1 MTQTEQ
7 NHEDHGSNTNR
18 WGIAAAG
25 FLMQMALGA
34 VYAWSVFRV
43 PLVKQFHWSIEEVT
57 LTFTISIFVLG
68 VAAFFGGLWLNKK
81 GPRIVALTGG
91 FLYGLGVFLASFS
104 ANKLWWLYLSYG
116 FIGGIGVGFS
126 YIVPVAVLVKWFPD
140 RRGLITGIAVGGFGA
155 GALVTAPV
163 ATRLIQ
169 SVGVLQTFAYLGIAY
184 LVITMSTGYF
194 MQNPP
199 SGWKPTGWTPSAT
212 QTAQRA
218 AIDYTLAGALR
229 TWQWWALW
237 ALLFLNTSAGI
248 SIISQESPM
257 FQEIA
262 KVGAVVAAGM
272 VGVASIGNAV
282 ARIFWAWVSDAITR
296 RWTFVTM
303 FVLQVGLFWML
314 PSLSSAAILTVV
326 SFIVLMCYG
335 GGFGTMPA
343 FTADYFGSKNVGP
356 IYGLMLTAWGSASAF
371 GPLLIAHMRQSSGSY
386 TSGLHVIA
394 CIMLASMV
402 LPILI
407 SPPRS
412 VSEKAAFG
420 DRTVPLSAK

>member
-1 MTQTEQ
+1 MMEA
-7 NHEDHGSNTNR
+7 GKNTDR

-25 FLMQMALGA
+25 FLLQMALGA

-43 PLVKQFHWSIEEVT
+43 PLARQFHWSIEEVT

-68 VAAFFGGLWLNKK
+68 VSAFFGGLWLNRK
-81 GPRIVALTGG
+81 GPRVVALTGG
-91 FLYGLGVFLASFS
+91 LLYGLGVFLASFS

-116 FIGGIGVGFS
+116 LVGGIGVGFG

-140 RRGLITGIAVGGFGA
+140 RRGLITGVAVGGFGA
-155 GALVTAPV
+155 GALVFAPI

-184 LVITMSTGYF
+184 LVITMAAGYF

-199 SGWKPTGWTPSAT
+199 DGWKPARWVPSVT

-218 AIDYTLAGALR
+218 AQDYTLGGALK

-237 ALLFLNTSAGI
+237 SLLFLNTSAGI

-282 ARIFWAWVSDAITR
+282 GRIFWAWISDAITR

-303 FVLQVGLFWML
+303 FLLQVGLFWIL
-314 PSLSSAAILTVV
+314 PGTSSAAILTVLT
-326 SFIVLMCYG
+326 FIVLMCYG

-343 FTADYFGSKNVGP
+343 FAADYFGSKNVGP
-356 IYGLMLTAWGSASAF
+356 IYGLMLTAWGTASAF

-386 TSGLHVIA
+386 SSGLHVIA
-394 CIMLASMV
+394 GIMAVSML
-402 LPILI
+402 LPILV
-407 SPPRS
+407 SPP
-412 VSEKAAFG
+412 K
-420 DRTVPLSAK
+420 SAKTRAAGSSATIPVMQSK

>member
-1 MTQTEQ
+1 MS
-7 NHEDHGSNTNR
+7 DKNR
-18 WGIAAAG
+18 WGIAVAA
-25 FLMQMALGA
+25 FLLQMALGA
-34 VYAWSVFRV
+34 VYAWSVFRA
-43 PLVKQFHWSIEEVT
+43 PHVKQFHWSIEEVT
-57 LTFTISIFVLG
+57 FTFTISIFVLG
-68 VAAFFGGLWLNKK
+68 VSAFFGGLWLNKK

-91 FLYGLGVFLASFS
+91 FLYSLGVFLASFS

-116 FIGGIGVGFS
+116 VIGGIGVGFS

-140 RRGLITGIAVGGFGA
+140 RRGLITGIGVGGFGA

-169 SVGVLQTFAYLGIAY
+169 SVGVLQTFAYLGVAL
-184 LVITMSTGYF
+184 LVITMSTGF
-194 MQNPP
+194 LMHNPP
-199 SGWKPTGWTPSAT
+199 DGWKPAGWNPSKS

-218 AIDYTLAGALR
+218 AADYTLGGALK

-262 KVGAVVAAGM
+262 KVSAVVAAGM
-272 VGVASIGNAV
+272 IGIASIGNAFGRV
-282 ARIFWAWVSDAITR
+282 FWAWVSDGITR
-296 RWTFVTM
+296 RWTFVVM
-303 FVLQVGLFWML
+303 FLLQVGLFWVL
-314 PSLSSAAILTVV
+314 PSITSVTALSILALL
-326 SFIVLMCYG
+326 ILMCYG

-343 FTADYFGSKNVGP
+343 FAADYFGSKNVGP

-386 TSGLHVIA
+386 TSGLHVVA
-394 CIMLASMV
+394 GIMAVSIILPV
-402 LPILI
+402 LVS
-407 SPPRS
+407 SPKS
-412 VSEKAAFG
+412 VPVA
-420 DRTVPLSAK
+420 VPVTGAK